1 MSIEVDVLV
10 ETYSTLKQYISQKD
24 RQEASDNL
32 MSILV
37 DYLGDKELKEF
48 GGADSYTKRSLEEY
62 AGGDDDEEDYT
73 LVQPM
78 LFRRETGIIKTCT
91 DIAPTEDDVVVSD
104 GVRLRLMLARIK
116 ALNKYNE
123 IHGG

>member
-1 MSIEVDVLV
+1 MTIDSDLLIEV
-10 ETYSTLKQYISQKD
+10 YSTLKQYIPQKD

-62 AGGDDDEEDYT
+62 AGGEDEEDY
-73 LVQPM
+73 
-78 LFRRETGIIKTCT
+78 
-91 DIAPTEDDVVVSD
+91 DD
-104 GVRLRLMLARIK
+104 
-116 ALNKYNE
+116 YE
-123 IHGG
+123 E